1 MIRIDIERKTTV
13 WLNEIKAKNGLQ
25 KWKFSRIFAAEFV
38 GQQKRREY
46 GNNHT

>member
-25 KWKFSRIFAAEFV
+25 KWKFSRTFAAEFV
-38 GQQKRREY
+38 GHKNIIDY